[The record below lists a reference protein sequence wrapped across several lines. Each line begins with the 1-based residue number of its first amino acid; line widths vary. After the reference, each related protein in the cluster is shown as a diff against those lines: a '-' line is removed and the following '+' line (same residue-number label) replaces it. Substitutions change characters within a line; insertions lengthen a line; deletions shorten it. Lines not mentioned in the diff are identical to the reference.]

1 MIFSKKYLID
11 MIRCEQPHLNY
22 PEKIVSL
29 PPRFSGNRQKAIGN
43 RQQGFHVLVIIRVK
57 PNAEIYSL
65 KAL

>member
-29 PPRFSGNRQKAIGN
+29 PPRFSGNRQ
-43 RQQGFHVLVIIRVK
+43 QGFHVLVIIRVK